1 LFWGGNIKSSFPINY
16 ALLTTVYTTKCFT
29 HINLLILTIKRLI
42 PTVASTVKTKNDIL
56 FIGTRFLYS
65 KTVSNVNFLTHQLIT
80 RNPGIFSNFS
90 ITSFYTM
97 NGVAIKRLPTMLF
110 FFYVKK
116 TDYLLKEAKLKNIP
130 VLALIDS
137 KLNSTLVD
145 YPIAVDSSYFHTLY
159 FFSLFFFR
167 LLRLN

>member
-1 LFWGGNIKSSFPINY
+1 MN
-16 ALLTTVYTTKCFT
+16 CFT
-29 HINLLILTIKRLI
+29 HINLLIFTIKRLI
-42 PTVASTVKTKNDIL
+42 PTVASIVKTKNDIL

-65 KTVSNVNFLTHQLIT
+65 KTVSNVSFLTHQLIT

-90 ITSFYTM
+90 ITSFYYM
-97 NGVAIKRLPTMLF
+97 NGVSTKRLPTVIF

-130 VLALIDS
+130 VLALINS
-137 KLNSTLVD
+137 KTNSTLVD
-145 YPIAVDSSYFHTLY
+145 YPVVVDTSYFHTLY

-167 LLRLN
+167 IFRLH